1 MTVYLRPQLEDA
13 ERITRQLGT
22 VTLPGERL
30 SRRRGGDDVR
40 TEHDHQRPLLTVD
53 EVMRLKRDQMLVLT
67 GVYRPVLAERLRY
80 YADPRL
86 KGRAGGPPLPLP
98 PRRPRPDAA
107 PAPQDP
113 QAGRA
118 EKAPGTFYTFD
129 EAEL

>member
-1 MTVYLRPQLEDA
+1 MTEPTDAPQPPPAPHDEDQPA
-13 ERITRQLGT
+13 EGQ
-22 VTLPGERL
+22 PA
-30 SRRRGGDDVR
+30 
-40 TEHDHQRPLLTVD
+40 LLTVD

-98 PRRPRPDAA
+98 PRQSRPDTT
-107 PAPQDP
+107 PAPQKP
-113 QAGRA
+113 QVGRA
-118 EKAPGTFYTFD
+118 ETAPSTFHTFD